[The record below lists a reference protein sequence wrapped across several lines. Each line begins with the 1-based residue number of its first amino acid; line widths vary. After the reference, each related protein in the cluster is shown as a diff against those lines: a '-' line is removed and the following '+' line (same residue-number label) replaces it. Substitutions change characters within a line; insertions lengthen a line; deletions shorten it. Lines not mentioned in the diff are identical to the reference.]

1 MLLVDV
7 GPSVCCLSLGYIS
20 HTKQDRPIVTVE
32 HYVEVNTADVFAA
45 LSLLHPGRYSGFKC
59 WKICS
64 DINMASCS
72 TLASDRRCCQHGETV
87 VTLWVLSAVCD
98 HRNLLWTLIVRCVDN
113 TFGMTQKLNK
123 RWASFLSQWWYACYI
138 LCDKNSVPLRL

>member
-98 HRNLLWTLIVRCVDN
+98 HRNLLSVVLITPLVWHKNWTRGGLASYHSGDMLVTYCVIKTVSHLD
-113 TFGMTQKLNK
+113 
-123 RWASFLSQWWYACYI
+123 
-138 LCDKNSVPLRL
+138 